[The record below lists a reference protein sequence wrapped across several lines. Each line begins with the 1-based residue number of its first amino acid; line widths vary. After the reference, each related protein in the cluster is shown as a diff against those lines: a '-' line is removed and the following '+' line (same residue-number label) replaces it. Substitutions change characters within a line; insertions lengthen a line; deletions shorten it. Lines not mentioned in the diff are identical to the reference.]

1 MNVGTEYLQTVIR
14 RFKYYKDQGDK
25 VFEQLADKDFHFEA
39 NASSNSI
46 AVIIQHLSGNMQS
59 RFTNFLTEDGEKEWR
74 QRDAEFENQHY
85 NRAQLMELWEKGW
98 TCLLQTLQALQPDE
112 LLKTVYIRKEPLSA
126 IDAINRQLAH
136 YPLHIGQLLF
146 IGKLIKNENW
156 KSLSIAKG
164 KSQEIYHLRSAASGR
179 RRTVGCTHC
188 TS

>member
-1 MNVGTEYLQTVIR
+1 ML
-14 RFKYYKDQGDK
+14 
-25 VFEQLADKDFHFEA
+25 
-39 NASSNSI
+39 
-46 AVIIQHLSGNMQS
+46 S

-98 TCLLQTLQALQPDE
+98 NCLLQTLESLHPDD
-112 LLKTVYIRKEPLSA
+112 LLKTVYIRKEPLTA

-164 KSQEIYHLRSAASGR
+164 KSKAYNDGEGIKDPAKNSEII
-179 RRTVGCTHC
+179 
-188 TS
+188 